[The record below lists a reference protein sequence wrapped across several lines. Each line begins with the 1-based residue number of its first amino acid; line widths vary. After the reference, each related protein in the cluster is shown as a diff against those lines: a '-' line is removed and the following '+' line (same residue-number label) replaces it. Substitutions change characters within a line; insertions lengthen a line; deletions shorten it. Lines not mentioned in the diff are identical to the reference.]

1 MTRSA
6 ITRPPAAGLVALDL
20 ERRHGFISSPGPS
33 SFLSSGSHTRSAG
46 LWRETSAA
54 GVYNAFTAFTA
65 FTAGARVLDAAPRAN
80 TLSRE

>member
-46 LWRETSAA
+46 LWQETSAA
-54 GVYNAFTAFTA
+54 GVYNAFTA